1 MCKIQ
6 RNHSTYLPINSSEC
20 HFFDEIV
27 NNFVFQIDAYR
38 IKTNIYIE
46 VVNRI
51 INLFLYCNSF
61 YWSVRR
67 LFEEYPIFRI
77 TTYKLLDFFSLF
89 SKIFKKITGT
99 GKVII
104 RNSRSLFRTGK
115 VNIFS

>member
-1 MCKIQ
+1 MCKTQ

-51 INLFLYCNSF
+51 INHFFCIIILFIGASKDCLGS
-61 YWSVRR
+61 
-67 LFEEYPIFRI
+67 
-77 TTYKLLDFFSLF
+77 TQFFFIDNL
-89 SKIFKKITGT
+89 
-99 GKVII
+99 
-104 RNSRSLFRTGK
+104 
-115 VNIFS
+115 